1 MAFKAPFF
9 HYEDLRRYAEAFL
22 SEHHP
27 GRQIPVPI
35 EHIVDV
41 RLGIEIVPVPGLGNF
56 DTVAY
61 LSHDLTEI
69 RVDEFVYHHRPNRYR
84 FSLAHELGHRVL
96 HADVYRQFEFSDVAS
111 WKHVMTNV
119 IPLEQYRYLESHA
132 NSFAGLVL
140 APAAELREAFFDY
153 VEKGQ
158 AQEIDFDEAGTG
170 ARELVENHIAG
181 IFEVSS
187 EVIHKR
193 IEFDKLWHS
202 E

>member
-9 HYEDLRRYAEAFL
+9 RYEDLRRYAEAFL
-22 SEHHP
+22 AEHHP
-27 GRQIPVPI
+27 MRRIPVPI
-35 EHIVDV
+35 EQIVDV
-41 RLGIEIVPVPGLGNF
+41 QLGIDIVPVPGLGTF

-61 LSHDLTEI
+61 ISHDLTEI
-69 RVDEFVYHHRPNRYR
+69 RVDEFVYRHRPNRYR
-84 FSLAHELGHRVL
+84 FSLAHEVGHREL
-96 HADVYRQFEFSDVAS
+96 HADIYRQFAFSDVAS

-158 AQEIDFDEAGTG
+158 AHEIDFDEPGTG
-170 ARELVENHIAG
+170 ARELVEEHLAT
-181 IFEVSS
+181 IFEVSA

-193 IEFDKLWHS
+193 IEFDTLWHS
-202 E
+202 Q

>member
-1 MAFKAPFF
+1 MTFKAPFF
-9 HYEDLRRYAEAFL
+9 RYEDLRRYAEAFL

-27 GRQIPVPI
+27 GREIPVPI
-35 EHIVDV
+35 ERIVDF
-41 RLGIEIVPVPGLGNF
+41 RFNIDIVPMPGLCNF

-69 RVDEFVYHHRPNRYR
+69 RVDEFVYNHRLNRYR

-96 HADVYRQFEFSDVAS
+96 HADVYRQLEFSDVSS
-111 WKHVMTNV
+111 WKRVMTDT
-119 IPLEQYRYLESHA
+119 ISEDQYGYLEWHA
-132 NSFAGLVL
+132 NSFAGLILV
-140 APAAELREAFFDY
+140 PAAELREVFFGY

-158 AQEIDFDEAGTG
+158 AHGIDFDEPGSG
-170 ARELVENHIAG
+170 VRELAERHIANS
-181 IFEVSS
+181 FEVSV

-193 IEFDKLWHS
+193 IEFDELWHL